1 MSLSLW
7 NYKVGVFAPDVET
20 KAGNVAIR
28 LLRWLRHRLR
38 VAAARDELGMMS
50 DETLRDLALSRCQ
63 LDYIA
68 EQSAREDE

>member
-7 NYKVGVFAPDVET
+7 NYKAGVFAPDVEA
-20 KAGNVAIR
+20 KAENAVVR
-28 LLRWLRHRLR
+28 LLRRLRHRLR

-68 EQSAREDE
+68 EQSARED